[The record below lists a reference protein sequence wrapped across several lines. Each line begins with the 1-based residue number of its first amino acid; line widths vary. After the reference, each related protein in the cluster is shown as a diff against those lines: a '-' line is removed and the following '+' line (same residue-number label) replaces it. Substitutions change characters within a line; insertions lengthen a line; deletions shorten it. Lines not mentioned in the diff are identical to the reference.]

1 MSLLARVPNFPKLA
15 FSNVGCT
22 FSHFTKDMENWDF
35 SIVADMLYFPNFQI
49 SQRVWKLGVLN
60 NSLSF
65 TSQFSQ
71 LKHFLFFL
79 HVWIFLWIFIL
90 VPIVIYCY
98 QVLSGYILLHHL
110 PSCIWEEEHIFFN
123 HGGSWFLVISKQQ
136 TSILPLTMLSRL
148 FCLPQVKL

>member
-35 SIVADMLYFPNFQI
+35 SMVADMLYFPIFQI

-71 LKHFLFFL
+71 LKHFLFFFACL
-79 HVWIFLWIFIL
+79 NFFVDIYFGTYSDLLLSSLIWIHPSASLTFMHLRRGTHFLQPWWKLIFGHFKTANLNITFNHVELII
-90 VPIVIYCY
+90 
-98 QVLSGYILLHHL
+98 L
-110 PSCIWEEEHIFFN
+110 PS
-123 HGGSWFLVISKQQ
+123 
-136 TSILPLTMLSRL
+136 TS
-148 FCLPQVKL
+148 